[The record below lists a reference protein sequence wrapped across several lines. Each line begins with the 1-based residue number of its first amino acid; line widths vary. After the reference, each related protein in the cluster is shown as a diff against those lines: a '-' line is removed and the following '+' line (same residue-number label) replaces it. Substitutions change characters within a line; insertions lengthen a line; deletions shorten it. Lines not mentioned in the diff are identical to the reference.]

1 MGFISRLLGRED
13 AARKDA
19 GRIYNAMMTQ
29 ARRPEFYGEGK
40 VPDNYDG
47 RIDLLTLHLAI
58 IIRALNT
65 HGEQGKRLAQAIYE
79 VMRDDWDVALREEGM
94 SDTGVMKRIKPM
106 IRLFYTRIKAYT
118 EGIDA
123 GSIED
128 ALHNGVMAPPMPSAE
143 TDEDAAAKLTK
154 IAHKSFVKPLSDYAI
169 EFASGLSRK
178 NLGEIALT
186 QFELPQPPSAK
197 LKSI

>member
-1 MGFISRLLGRED
+1 MGFISRLFGRED
-13 AARKDA
+13 VARKDA
-19 GRIYNAMMTQ
+19 DRIYNAMMVQ

-47 RIDLLTLHLAI
+47 RIDLLTLHLGV

-65 HGEQGKRLAQAIYE
+65 HGEQGKRLAQALYE
-79 VMRDDWDVALREEGM
+79 VMRDDWDIALREEGM

-128 ALHNGVMAPPMPSAE
+128 ALHNGVMAPIIPEPE
-143 TDEDAAAKLTK
+143 NEDDDPLTLAD
-154 IAHKSFVKPLSDYAI
+154 IAHKAFVKPLSDYAV
-169 EFASGLSRK
+169 EFSGGLDGKS
-178 NLGEIALT
+178 LGEIALM
-186 QFELPQPPSAK
+186 QFDMPPPPPTA
-197 LKSI
+197 

>member
-1 MGFISRLLGRED
+1 MGFLAKLLGRED

-19 GRIYNAMMTQ
+19 DRIYNAMMVA
-29 ARRPEFYGEGK
+29 ARRPDFYGDGK

-58 IIRALNT
+58 VIRALNT
-65 HGEQGKRLAQAIYE
+65 HGEQGKRLAQALYE

-123 GSIED
+123 GSIEQELHLGVLAP
-128 ALHNGVMAPPMPSAE
+128 ALPEMDESEDEPPALLDMTHRAY
-143 TDEDAAAKLTK
+143 
-154 IAHKSFVKPLSDYAI
+154 VKPLSDYAI
-169 EFASGLSRK
+169 DLARGFDGKS
-178 NLGEIALT
+178 LGDIALLE
-186 QFELPQPPSAK
+186 FEIPAPPK
-197 LKSI
+197 L

>member
-1 MGFISRLLGRED
+1 MGFISRLFGRED
-13 AARKDA
+13 VARKDA
-19 GRIYNAMMTQ
+19 GRIYNAMMVQ
-29 ARRPEFYGEGK
+29 ARRTEFYGEGK

-65 HGEQGKRLAQAIYE
+65 HGEQGKRLAQALYE
-79 VMRDDWDVALREEGM
+79 VMRDDWDIALREEGM

-128 ALHNGVMAPPMPSAE
+128 SLHNGVMAPLRPESE
-143 TDEDAAAKLTK
+143 NEDDDPLALAGA
-154 IAHKSFVKPLSDYAI
+154 AHKAFVKPLSDYAV
-169 EFASGLSRK
+169 EFSEGLGGKS
-178 NLGEIALT
+178 LGEIALV
-186 QFELPQPPSAK
+186 QFDMPPPPQAA
-197 LKSI
+197 

>member
-1 MGFISRLLGRED
+1 MGFLSKLFGRED

-19 GRIYNAMMTQ
+19 TRLYGAAMVQ
-29 ARRPEFYGEGK
+29 ARQPEFYGADK

-47 RIDLLTLHLAI
+47 RIDLLTLHLGV

-65 HGEQGKRLAQAIYE
+65 HGEQGKRLAQALYE
-79 VMRDDWDVALREEGM
+79 VMRDDWDIALREEGM

-118 EGIDA
+118 DGIEA

-128 ALHNGVMAPPMPSAE
+128 ALHFGVMAPPIPEPEDDKQEPLTLAE
-143 TDEDAAAKLTK
+143 LP
-154 IAHKSFVKPLSDYAI
+154 HKAFVKPLSDYTVRLAGNL
-169 EFASGLSRK
+169 SGKS
-178 NLGEIALT
+178 LGEIALV
-186 QFELPQPPSAK
+186 QFEFPKPP
-197 LKSI
+197 KS